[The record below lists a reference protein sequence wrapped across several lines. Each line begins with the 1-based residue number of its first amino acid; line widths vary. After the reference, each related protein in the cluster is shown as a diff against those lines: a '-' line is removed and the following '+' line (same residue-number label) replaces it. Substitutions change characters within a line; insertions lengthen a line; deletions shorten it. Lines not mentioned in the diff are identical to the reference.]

1 MNFRAWAH
9 LCLAL
14 VSCNGAL
21 AIEDSNIIQQLEAR
35 LSFAGQLLGQ
45 SEFIIKKQGSVVEC
59 PCEKYCTGQ
68 CFSTGCIVC
77 NASTWNFPGGED
89 ECYSPGPLGNGLLCE
104 VNRTTGMPTEIPC
117 CNPPGTQASTCT
129 LEPNSCCETGDCS
142 KCPSYKQDAIFKT
155 LKGRKR
161 KWNSTTNVCV
171 DI

>member
-1 MNFRAWAH
+1 MNFRTWAH

-14 VSCNGAL
+14 VSCNVAL

-45 SEFIIKKQGSVVEC
+45 SEFIIKSKDQWWSVHVRSTAQGSAFPLVALYAVLLLGIFLVVKMNVTH
-59 PCEKYCTGQ
+59 P
-68 CFSTGCIVC
+68 
-77 NASTWNFPGGED
+77 A
-89 ECYSPGPLGNGLLCE
+89 PLGSGLLCE
-104 VNRTTGMPTEIPC
+104 VNRTTGLPTEVPC
-117 CNPPGTQASTCT
+117 CNPPGSKASTCT
-129 LEPNSCCETGDCS
+129 LETNSCCETGDCS
-142 KCPSYKQDAIFKT
+142 KCPSYKQDTIFKS

>member
-35 LSFAGQLLGQ
+35 LSFARQLLGQ

-77 NASTWNFPGGED
+77 SASTWNFPGGED
-89 ECYSPGPLGNGLLCE
+89 ECYSE
-104 VNRTTGMPTEIPC
+104 
-117 CNPPGTQASTCT
+117 
-129 LEPNSCCETGDCS
+129 
-142 KCPSYKQDAIFKT
+142 
-155 LKGRKR
+155 
-161 KWNSTTNVCV
+161 
-171 DI
+171 